1 MNILKYCLFVF
12 MLLFNAHVLANDLE
26 ISGLAQQGKHYEL
39 IRALQPQL
47 DSGKPVSSFKLLLL
61 GSAYLQVRKYHDAN
75 VIADLMEKRIVAGD
89 SSCCLGAD
97 LSVYPQLIRAAISLD
112 QGEYEDAIK
121 QADDAFSHL
130 KQKQFFYRSQLI
142 QASNILGVAHALLG
156 QVDQAKQNLERI
168 SNVDLSL
175 SILGPEK
182 YVAMARI
189 YMALK
194 EYDKALACI
203 EDRNAKVAAHFTLF
217 YDPSFQD
224 VPKYFIRAK
233 SLYETGR
240 IKEAKQEYDQL
251 LQHPQI
257 AQFGSIYWLVL
268 YDLARIASTEGDATG
283 AIDLLKKAVDI
294 IEQQRSSIDS
304 EAGRIGFVGDKQI
317 VYQMLVSL
325 LLDQGQDAAAFE
337 YVERSKSRALVD
349 MLASQKTLKV
359 KTRNPDADNTLTK
372 LTAAE
377 ANIVPFSAA
386 EDQAAVAHTRNLAV
400 QLRTQLQI
408 EAPELAAL
416 VTVTNT
422 PVKEIQPL
430 IQPDEALLEYYYTDQ
445 ELVVFVMT
453 VDSIK
458 AVKLNRP
465 GLESSVKEFRGA
477 LADPVSGNYEAE
489 SRQLYERLF
498 KPVAGLLHVKKLVI
512 VPHGILHYLPF
523 NALHSENAY
532 LIDDYSIRIEP
543 SAGVLKLIKERVSK
557 AENSMLVLGNPD
569 LGNPAL
575 DLKYAQQEAVAI
587 AKLMPDAKVLLRD
600 DATVRFV
607 KLHGDQF
614 SIIHFAT
621 HGIFDH
627 DEPLNSA
634 LVLAPEQGD
643 NGRLTVADLY
653 NLNLDADLV
662 TLSAC
667 ETALGKVSNGDD
679 VVGFTRGFLYAGS
692 RSIVASLWNVDDKST
707 AMLMQDFYRDLA
719 SMNKQEALRKA
730 QLATRKAFP
739 HPFYWAAFQLTGR
752 SD

>member
-1 MNILKYCLFVF
+1 MNTLRYCFSVF
-12 MLLFNAHVLANDLE
+12 MVLLCGYAAAGDLE

-39 IRALQPQL
+39 IRVLQPQL
-47 DSGKPVSSFKLLLL
+47 DSGKPVSSFQLLLL

-75 VIADLMEKRIVAGD
+75 VVADLMDKRITAGD
-89 SSCCLGAD
+89 SSCCLGSD
-97 LSVYPQLIRAAISLD
+97 LTVYPQLIRAAISLD
-112 QGEYEDAIK
+112 QGEYEEAIK
-121 QADDAFSHL
+121 QADDAFSRL
-130 KQKQFFYRSQLI
+130 KQRQFFYRSQLI
-142 QASNILGVAHALLG
+142 QAANILGVAHALLG
-156 QVDQAKQNLERI
+156 HVDQAKQNLERI
-168 SNVDLSL
+168 SNVDISL

-203 EDRNAKVAAHFTLF
+203 EDRNAKVGAQFTLF

-233 SLYETGR
+233 SLYESGR
-240 IKEAKQEYDQL
+240 FKEAKLEYDQL

-257 AQFGSIYWLVL
+257 AQFGGIYWLIL
-268 YDLARIASTEGDATG
+268 YDLARMASTAGDTAG
-283 AIDLLKKAVDI
+283 AVELLKKAVEI

-325 LLDQGQDAAAFE
+325 LLTKGQDAAAFE

-349 MLASQKTLKV
+349 MLASQIKV
-359 KTRNPDADNTLTK
+359 RVRNPDADNTLLK

-377 ANIVPFSAA
+377 ADIVPFSAQ
-386 EDQAAVAHTRNLAV
+386 EDQTAVAHTRNLAV
-400 QLRTQLQI
+400 QLRTQLQTQ
-408 EAPELAAL
+408 APELASL

-422 PVKEIQPL
+422 PIGEIQPL
-430 IQPDEALLEYYYTDQ
+430 IRPDEALLEYYYTDR

-453 VDSIK
+453 ADSIK
-458 AVKLNRP
+458 AVMLNRVS
-465 GLESSVKEFRGA
+465 LENSVREFRA
-477 LADPVSGNYEAE
+477 SLANPVSGSYETE

-498 KPVAGLLHVKKLVI
+498 KPVAGLLHVRKLVI

-543 SAGVLKLIKERVSK
+543 SAGVLELIKDRVSK
-557 AENSMLVLGNPD
+557 TENSMLVLGNPD

-587 AKLMPDAKVLLRD
+587 ARLMPDAKVLLRG
-600 DATVRFV
+600 DATGRFV
-607 KLHGDQF
+607 KLQGRRY

-621 HGIFDH
+621 HGIFDP

-634 LVLAPEQGD
+634 LALAPEQGD
-643 NGRLTVADLY
+643 NGRLTVGDLY
-653 NLNLDADLV
+653 NLNLDANLV

-692 RSIVASLWNVDDKST
+692 RSIVASLWSVDDQST
-707 AMLMQDFYRDLA
+707 AMLMQDFYRNLA
-719 SMNKQEALRKA
+719 SMNKQEALREA
-730 QLATRKAFP
+730 QITVRITFP